1 MSRYL
6 REGTERRWTLIA
18 FHFDMVFGAY
28 GVNRIFAFVYKVLHV
43 LLELLYV
50 FRLCQFEGFELLID
64 AG

>member
-1 MSRYL
+1 M
-6 REGTERRWTLIA
+6 E
-18 FHFDMVFGAY
+18 FGAY
-28 GVNRIFAFVYKVLHV
+28 GVNRIFAFVYKMLHV